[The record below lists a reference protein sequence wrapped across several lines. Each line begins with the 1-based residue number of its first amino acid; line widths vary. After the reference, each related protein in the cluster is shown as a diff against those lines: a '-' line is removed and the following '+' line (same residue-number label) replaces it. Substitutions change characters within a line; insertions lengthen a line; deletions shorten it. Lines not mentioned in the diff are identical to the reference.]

1 MEEALCAYLRLFVE
15 GPRARGGSGSLS
27 KIICREARELRKA
40 PCVYLRSFVEGPRA
54 REETLCA
61 YLRSFVEGPKA
72 EESPWCLSKII
83 CRGPQG

>member
-1 MEEALCAYLRLFVE
+1 ME
-15 GPRARGGSGSLS
+15 GPLCLS
-27 KIICREARELRKA
+27 KIICRGPPKLRKA

-54 REETLCA
+54 KEEALCA
-61 YLRSFVEGPKA
+61 YLRSFAEGPKA